1 MVADPNKW
9 FLKFSPN
16 GEGRPWGDDTYMA
29 KRLGNYKPWDENCK
43 VIPMIGG
50 YEAMS
55 AMRESLEAAIA
66 PRPNKA
72 RKGTYI
78 SPICD
83 LIP

>member
-16 GEGRPWGDDTYMA
+16 GEGRPWGDGTYMA

-50 YEAMS
+50 YEALS
-55 AMRESLEAAIA
+55 AMRESLEAAIS
-66 PRPNKA
+66 RPNKA

-78 SPICD
+78 SPIFD